1 MGTALVWSC
10 APVLVWGLRGRV
22 PMPLLAVV
30 VGMYLMRLWGVMY
43 PPFIGHD
50 YLIHLR
56 RVIQFATGGMWTIA
70 AHPYEF
76 GQRTSIIF
84 PLYYRVADLLSQFLG
99 HHLAMHALIITSETA
114 LGIAVWLLVRRA
126 TGSARVAMWAGI
138 LTLMLPIS
146 SAVLWWSF
154 MQQITAHV
162 FTIIVAYATV
172 RQDRRGAY
180 IAAVCLGGIAL
191 THIGEM
197 MVAVVWYAL
206 LRLSESDRWQA
217 AWWQRTFPVLMLI
230 PLLLPLY
237 VPFLHTVG
245 SSQSALI
252 DPNLTNTWPR
262 LITAFEV
269 GFTPFP
275 LLAVGLLLGV
285 ALVQLGRVA
294 WSWLGV
300 GVVFFVVELLT
311 RAQVRYIYTIAPL
324 LAIGCASVLAPLWR
338 RGWAGRVFV
347 LMVMALLVWVSIGLW
362 VDGVLGVRKPRIDG
376 LTH

>member
-1 MGTALVWSC
+1 
-10 APVLVWGLRGRV
+10 
-22 PMPLLAVV
+22 
-30 VGMYLMRLWGVMY
+30 
-43 PPFIGHD
+43 
-50 YLIHLR
+50 
-56 RVIQFATGGMWTIA
+56 
-70 AHPYEF
+70 
-76 GQRTSIIF
+76 
-84 PLYYRVADLLSQFLG
+84 
-99 HHLAMHALIITSETA
+99 
-114 LGIAVWLLVRRA
+114 
-126 TGSARVAMWAGI
+126 MWAGI

-294 WSWLGV
+294 LSWLGV